1 MNQSIV
7 SVFIP
12 VQEMLANALGFL
24 PIYATRERFIG
35 ISCSEIV
42 LWLRGSMNRRRRALL
57 AKIQAAING
66 RISARDKDH
75 FSGAIANA
83 ILNSRC

>member
-42 LWLRGSMNRRRRALL
+42 AFGYAVP
-57 AKIQAAING
+57 
-66 RISARDKDH
+66 
-75 FSGAIANA
+75 
-83 ILNSRC
+83 